1 MNYCLLGVFYK
12 EHKEF
17 NVGTFSCAKVTLH
30 KETRF
35 SHKIADKLLI
45 RIYQCLKGNTSTTK
59 ILNQQSK
66 FYPWLH

>member
-1 MNYCLLGVFYK
+1 MNSCLLGVFYK

-30 KETRF
+30 EETKF
-35 SHKIADKLLI
+35 SRRIADKLLI
-45 RIYQCLKGNTSTTK
+45 RIYQCVKVNTQISK